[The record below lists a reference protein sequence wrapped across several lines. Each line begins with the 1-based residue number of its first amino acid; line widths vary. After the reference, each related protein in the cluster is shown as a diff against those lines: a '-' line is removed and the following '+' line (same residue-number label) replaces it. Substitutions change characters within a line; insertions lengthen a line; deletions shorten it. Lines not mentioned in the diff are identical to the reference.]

1 MKYFTIRELTRSATA
16 ARLGI
21 DNTPDD
27 RIVKNLTQLVNTV
40 LDPLREAYGKPIVV
54 TSGYRCPAL
63 NRAVGG
69 SRTSQHLYGQAA
81 DIKSLSDDPK
91 ENKKIFDIAS
101 QLIREG
107 KIKTGQL
114 IDEYNYD
121 WVHISTP
128 GGHTNQILHIK

>member
-1 MKYFTIRELTRSATA
+1 MKYFSIRELTRSATA

-27 RIVKNLTQLVNTV
+27 GIVKNLTKLVNTV

-54 TSGYRCPAL
+54 TSGYRSAAL

-69 SRTSQHLYGQAA
+69 SRTSQHVYGQAA
-81 DIKSLSDDPK
+81 DIKSLSDDPR

-101 QLIREG
+101 RLIKEG
-107 KIKTGQL
+107 KITVGQL
-114 IDEYNYD
+114 IDEYAYD